1 MYIDPKKVVIKSN
14 DGSITRL
21 ANRYRDLN
29 VKLKQVK
36 EGRDESLDKLR
47 DTVLNLFDPMDADKT
62 RVLSTNSL
70 RITVNKDTVRK
81 TIKTDMEAVFE
92 NICEIYNIPREDLDK
107 IIELNSEEVEVNV
120 KPAVK
125 VEG

>member
-1 MYIDPKKVVIKSN
+1 MYIDPKKVVIKTN

>member
-1 MYIDPKKVVIKSN
+1 MYINPKKVVIKSN

-36 EGRDESLDKLR
+36 EGREESLNKLR
-47 DTVLNLFDPMDADKT
+47 DTVLGLFDPMDTDKT
-62 RVLSTNSL
+62 RVLSTKSL

-92 NICEIYNIPREDLDK
+92 NICEIYNIAREDIDK
-107 IIELNSEEVEVNV
+107 IIEINSEEVEVNV

>member
-1 MYIDPKKVVIKSN
+1 MYIDPKKVVIKTN

-47 DTVLNLFDPMDADKT
+47 DTVLNMFDPMDADKT

>member
-81 TIKTDMEAVFE
+81 TIKTDMESVFE